1 VAKPY
6 PGPASEPLL
15 LTPGWDKRR
24 GVRPMGTPVGLA
36 VADDGAIWV
45 TEDKNA
51 TILRIAPD
59 RP

>member
-1 VAKPY
+1 
-6 PGPASEPLL
+6 
-15 LTPGWDKRR
+15 
-24 GVRPMGTPVGLA
+24 MGTPVGLA

-51 TILRIAPD
+51 TILRIAVD